1 MHQQSRFTTPR
12 ERQIRIIYRCSRC
25 SSSSRCR
32 VVRTTLYRIVLSH
45 LGHLNTKG
53 SRQWTSIWIKSHRR
67 LLSLSLSKYL
77 LRWTHRAV
85 KLKRWTKIDAFSNKS
100 STSRPTL
107 LQVNSRSSSS
117 SLLRY
122 STSIRWTAWQGL
134 THLTVSNPSTK
145 NTTISRSQMA
155 SQKSISKWV
164 SILTLRST
172 SCPQCIH

>member
-25 SSSSRCR
+25 RCR

-53 SRQWTSIWIKSHRR
+53 SRQWTSIWIKSHRP
-67 LLSLSLSKYL
+67 LPSLSPSKYL

-85 KLKRWTKIDAFSNKS
+85 KSKKWTKIDAFSNKS
-100 STSRPTL
+100 STSRPIL
-107 LQVNSRSSSS
+107 FRVNSRSSSS

-122 STSIRWTAWQGL
+122 STSIRWTAWQDL
-134 THLTVSNPSTK
+134 THLTVSNPYTK
-145 NTTISRSQMA
+145 ITTRSQTKT
-155 SQKSISKWV
+155 QKSSKWV

-172 SCPQCIH
+172 YCLQCIH